1 MDEIF
6 RLIQGSEKLPEDEPS
21 EGPPCDQNNT
31 KSLDTE
37 LMMLSKQDI
46 RYLYQFIAKK
56 NWRVLRS
63 WFEDLKRIRG
73 IIGRCRDQF
82 RPLSEFSIARN
93 CITNN
98 HTIYEHALAG
108 NEKETFD
115 DSEGHDWYMDDVWVP
130 APVTCGITAA
140 SAISPEAT
148 AGWPTSYPYSLSAT
162 EMAEMARQITQSQ
175 QQDNEVLAR
184 MAAFRQQYEDDL
196 NSEAYAVSETPRYF
210 QLIRTNF
217 TINPNIFF
225 RNIGQHLIFIAQQM
239 HEDVFDS
246 SCITLVP
253 NGTYS
258 LPDAHWMGFKLQCNP
273 GGHSIIGIKVR
284 NATLGLHPFNLTQD
298 ER

>member
-1 MDEIF
+1 
-6 RLIQGSEKLPEDEPS
+6 
-21 EGPPCDQNNT
+21 
-31 KSLDTE
+31 
-37 LMMLSKQDI
+37 MMLSKQDI

-73 IIGRCRDQF
+73 IIGRCQDQF

-162 EMAEMARQITQSQ
+162 EMAEM
-175 QQDNEVLAR
+175 V
-184 MAAFRQQYEDDL
+184 RQQSDAVARRRQEQQRIGQEMVERVQQNRSAERVL
-196 NSEAYAVSETPRYF
+196 LPGTSEQQTQAPEFLS
-210 QLIRTNF
+210 
-217 TINPNIFF
+217 FF
-225 RNIGQHLIFIAQQM
+225 RVSHVPHTVLYYPYEVTSMDVKNVGENTVMLRSIVYGSPMVEAVILPGETCLFENINWTKIDLI
-239 HEDVFDS
+239 
-246 SCITLVP
+246 C
-253 NGTYS
+253 
-258 LPDAHWMGFKLQCNP
+258 LPDKISLAG
-273 GGHSIIGIKVR
+273 VR
-284 NATLGLHPFNLTQD
+284 VLSRVASRFIPPED
-298 ER
+298 R